1 MNIEEYYNYL
11 NVSNTAS
18 DEDITAAYKKLAFKF
33 HPDKNPHRVTWANE
47 AMTKLNIA
55 YSAVMSHRFKNY
67 TGNFEQ
73 MPEKSSGKSGR
84 PNEFHSAAR
93 DVADPEI
100 LTKQFIQLRES
111 AKDAL
116 YRYFQYSLYSIPIR
130 DKVANQSIFNKIVYT
145 LRKSYHSI
153 HHMQAQTDDPELI
166 EHFGVF
172 TTMLLDF
179 YRASECLNILDSYSN
194 QYDVE
199 AYRVY
204 REGDEHL
211 HMAHKEIFY
220 DRHNRGYFKKSHA
233 HTMLLQAEKI
243 LKASLKIFPDS
254 SWAVETRIKLE
265 YAISLKKY
273 LQLFFT
279 EESL

>member
-11 NVSNTAS
+11 NVSHSAS

-33 HPDKNPHRVTWANE
+33 HPDKNPHRVEWANE

-55 YSAVMSHRFKNY
+55 YSTVMSHRFKCETSNHSG
-67 TGNFEQ
+67 TT
-73 MPEKSSGKSGR
+73 EKTTPKRER
-84 PNEFHSAAR
+84 PSEPRPAEKA
-93 DVADPEI
+93 VIDPEI
-100 LTKQFIQLRES
+100 LTKQFIKFRES

-116 YRYFQYSLYSIPIR
+116 YRYFQYSLYSFPIR
-130 DKVANQSIFNKIVYT
+130 DKVANQSVFNRIVFS
-145 LRKSYHSI
+145 LRMSYHSI
-153 HHMQAQTDDPELI
+153 LHLRNKTDDVELI
-166 EHFGVF
+166 EHFEVF
-172 TTMLLDF
+172 TTMLFNF
-179 YRASECLNILDSYSN
+179 YRASECLNIIDSYNN

-220 DRHNRGYFKKSHA
+220 DRHNRGHFKMDHVYS
-233 HTMLLQAEKI
+233 LLAQAEKI
-243 LKASLKIFPDS
+243 FQASLKIFPDS

-265 YAISLKKY
+265 YSLSLRKY
-273 LQLFFT
+273 LELFFT
-279 EESL
+279 GVS